1 MRKADKR
8 LRELE
13 AEAAKKKQQLAQVAA
28 AANRYMHKPGPSA
41 YYVGSGSYSEF
52 TLPPLEPR
60 KPEHRLEGAEI
71 VGFRQWWITED
82 MRLKSGAVDFLWNRD
97 NEATCLN
104 AGHKAPSAGCECGL
118 YALHEPSSFWYNK
131 RQYQERPAP
140 GILVSG
146 VITAHGLIEVHAEGF
161 RAQYAKI
168 VALAKGSTRLSAYVI
183 SEVAKD
189 YGVSLVDSQELVQIA
204 GEYGQPIPEAMR
216 PVRQSGYDPVAQT
229 LNGRSLYALVQQ
241 NPALYQSNN
250 LYWNAAST
258 LNSALLPYQP

>member
-1 MRKADKR
+1 MRKA
-8 LRELE
+8 E
-13 AEAAKKKQQLAQVAA
+13 AQRQEATKKKQQMLAATV
-28 AANRYMHKPGPSA
+28 NRYTNPNSNFYHSGRFSEVTFPPPGPR
-41 YYVGSGSYSEF
+41 E
-52 TLPPLEPR
+52 
-60 KPEHRLEGAEI
+60 PEHHLEGTEI

-97 NEATCLN
+97 NEARCLN
-104 AGHKAPSAGCECGL
+104 AGHEAPCAGCECGL

-216 PVRQSGYDPVAQT
+216 PTRQSGYDPVAQT
-229 LNGRSLYALVQQ
+229 LNGQSLYALVQQ